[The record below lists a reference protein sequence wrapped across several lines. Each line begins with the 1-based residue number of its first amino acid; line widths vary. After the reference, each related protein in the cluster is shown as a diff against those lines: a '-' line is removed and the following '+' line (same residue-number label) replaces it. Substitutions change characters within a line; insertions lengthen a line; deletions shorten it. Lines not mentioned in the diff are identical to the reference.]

1 MSELTIML
9 HGSEVDAIIDQVLK
23 GNPDSFWHIVN
34 AFGLS
39 LRSFVAS
46 QIHHLE
52 DIDDVTQ
59 EVFIT
64 AYRKLHTFRR
74 GEEFGTWLRGIAHN
88 KIYSHLRS
96 SKRRV
101 RAMERFL
108 DEVMRVAGPEMDRAA
123 TTDRPELIEA
133 LLHCITRLPEKMRRV
148 VRSGLEGEKPAI
160 LAQELVTTV
169 GAVYNLH
176 YRANQLLRNCVR
188 KELG

>member
-1 MSELTIML
+1 ML
-9 HGSEVDAIIDQVLK
+9 HGTELDSVIDQVLK
-23 GNPDSFWHIVN
+23 GDRDSFWHIVN

-39 LRSFVAS
+39 LRSYVAS

-74 GEEFGTWLRGIAHN
+74 GDEFGNWLRGIARN
-88 KIYSHLRS
+88 KMHCYLRS

-108 DEVMRVAGPEMDRAA
+108 DEVARLVGHDLDRASSA
-123 TTDRPELIEA
+123 DKPELIEV
-133 LLHCITRLPEKMRRV
+133 LLRCITRLPEKMRRV
-148 VRSGLEGEKPAI
+148 VRSGLDGEKPAM

-169 GAVYNLH
+169 GAIYNLH
-176 YRANQLLRNCVR
+176 YRANQLLRECVR